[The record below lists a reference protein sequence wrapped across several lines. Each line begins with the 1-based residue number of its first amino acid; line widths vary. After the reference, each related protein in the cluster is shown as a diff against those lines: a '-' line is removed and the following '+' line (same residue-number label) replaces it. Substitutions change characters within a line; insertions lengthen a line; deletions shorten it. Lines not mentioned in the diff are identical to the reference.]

1 MNRKV
6 IISESEKRDILDLHN
21 QTNRLFEGDIV
32 VTDWIS
38 EDNRYAVF
46 MDHLFDIE
54 NKTDLGNIWKKSDNL
69 FLFLEHAF
77 NVSSLPSHIKEESQ
91 TFFSKRVLLENTID
105 LTSIKPIIK
114 KILKEDFW
122 KDTAVGR
129 GLGYAGKWVKD
140 TAVDTYKGIGDTFK
154 EAWSG
159 LKQAGIA
166 ISKGDFKE
174 LMNLIGKGFLW
185 AGRKIRQAAY
195 STVGMIIDAI
205 LVATGIGKVAQV
217 VVWAIVVAVDIY
229 EFISGDYEEKDQ
241 PMWMRVLFFGC
252 DILGL
257 VFAGVA
263 AKGARAAIKGVVG
276 TGAKSAA
283 EMGPKIAANPTVMGI
298 IKKMVTA
305 IKDVPAKMA
314 GLAKQLGK
322 GGFWSGLLGKALSG
336 VGKFVKGFLDSIASL
351 FTKKEMRPILVQ
363 LGLIGGI
370 GTYEVSQEEKLAELK
385 RKKKAQDQNLASQG
399 SQINKQGKELASQSS
414 TLVASM
420 DKTNPNFEDLEA
432 LKKLG

>member
-1 MNRKV
+1 MSRKV
-6 IISESEKRDILDLHN
+6 IITESEKRDILDLHN
-21 QTNRLFEGDIV
+21 QTNRLFEGDVV

-77 NVSSLPSHIKEESQ
+77 NVSSLPSSIKEESQ
-91 TFFSKRVLLENTID
+91 VFFSKRVLLENTID

-114 KILKEDFW
+114 KMLKEDFW
-122 KDTAVGR
+122 NDTWVGK

-154 EAWSG
+154 EAWAG
-159 LKQAGIA
+159 IKAAGIA

-185 AGRKIRQAAY
+185 AGRKIRSAAY

-205 LVATGIGKVAQV
+205 LIATGVGKIAQV

-229 EFISGDYEEKDQ
+229 EFISGDYEEKGQ
-241 PMWMRVLFFGC
+241 PMWMRILFFGC
-252 DILGL
+252 DVLGL
-257 VFAGVA
+257 VLAGAA
-263 AKGARAAIKGVVG
+263 AKAARAVIKGAVG
-276 TGAKSAA
+276 GAKIAS
-283 EMGPKIAANPTVMGI
+283 EIGPKIAKNPAMMGLL
-298 IKKMVTA
+298 KKMVGA
-305 IKDVPAKMA
+305 VKDLPTK
-314 GLAKQLGK
+314 LASVSKQLGK

-336 VGKFVKGFLDSIASL
+336 VGSFVKKFLESIASL
-351 FTKKEMRPILVQ
+351 FTKKEMRPVLVQ

-385 RKKKAQDQNLASQG
+385 RKKKEQDLKMASQG
-399 SQINKQGKELASQSS
+399 SQMNKQGKELASQSS
-414 TLVASM
+414 SLVATM
-420 DKTNPNFEDLEA
+420 DKTNPDFEDLEA

>member
-6 IISESEKRDILDLHN
+6 IITESEKRNILDLHN
-21 QTNRLFEGDIV
+21 QTNLMFEGEVV

-54 NKTDLGNIWKKSDNL
+54 NKKDMGNIWKKSDNL
-69 FLFLEHAF
+69 FLFLEHVF
-77 NVSSLPSHIKEESQ
+77 NVSSLPSSIKEESQ
-91 TFFSKRVLLENTID
+91 RFFSKRVILESTID
-105 LTSIKPIIK
+105 LTPIKPIIK
-114 KILKEDFW
+114 KMLKEDFW
-122 KDTAVGR
+122 KDTWVGK
-129 GLGYAGKWVKD
+129 GLSSAGKFIKN
-140 TAVDTYKGIGDTFK
+140 TAIDTYKGIGDTFK
-154 EAWSG
+154 EAWAG

-205 LVATGIGKVAQV
+205 LVATGIGKIAQV
-217 VVWAIVVAVDIY
+217 VVWAIIVAVDIY

-241 PMWMRVLFFGC
+241 PTWMRILFFGC
-252 DILGL
+252 DVLGL
-257 VFAGVA
+257 VFAGAA
-263 AKGARAAIKGVVG
+263 AKAARTAIKGVVG
-276 TGAKSAA
+276 TGAKAAA

-298 IKKMVTA
+298 LKKMVTA

-322 GGFWSGLLGKALSG
+322 SGFWSGLLGKALSG
-336 VGKFVKGFLDSIASL
+336 VGKFVQSFLDSIASL
-351 FTKKEMRPILVQ
+351 FTKKEMRPVLIQ

-370 GTYEVSQEEKLAELK
+370 GTYHEYSKEQDANKSKHTEKEF
-385 RKKKAQDQNLASQG
+385 AQLMQ
-399 SQINKQGKELASQSS
+399 KQSGGDADISGIVN
-414 TLVASM
+414 T
-420 DKTNPNFEDLEA
+420 
-432 LKKLG
+432 

>member
-1 MNRKV
+1 MSRKV
-6 IISESEKRDILDLHN
+6 IITESEKRDILDLHN

-154 EAWSG
+154 EAWAG

-205 LVATGIGKVAQV
+205 LIATGVGKVAQV
-217 VVWAIVVAVDIY
+217 VVWAIIVAVDIY
-229 EFISGDYEEKDQ
+229 EFISGDYEEKGQ
-241 PMWMRVLFFGC
+241 PMWMRILFFGC
-252 DILGL
+252 DVLGL
-257 VFAGVA
+257 VLAGAA
-263 AKGARAAIKGVVG
+263 AKAARVAIKSVIG
-276 TGAKSAA
+276 TGAKAA
-283 EMGPKIAANPTVMGI
+283 SEIGPRIAKNPSVMAI
-298 IKKMVTA
+298 IKKMVTSV
-305 IKDVPAKMA
+305 KDIPAKMA

-322 GGFWSGLLGKALSG
+322 GGFWSSLLGKALSG

-351 FTKKEMRPILVQ
+351 FTKKEMRPVLVQ

-385 RKKKAQDQNLASQG
+385 RKKKEQDLKMASQG
-399 SQINKQGKELASQSS
+399 SQMNKQGKELASQSS
-414 TLVASM
+414 SLVATM
-420 DKTNPNFEDLEA
+420 DKTNPDFEDLEA

>member
-1 MNRKV
+1 MSRKV
-6 IISESEKRDILDLHN
+6 IITESEKRDILDLHN
-21 QTNRLFEGDIV
+21 QTNRLFDGSVV

-46 MDHLFDIE
+46 MDHLFDIQ

-69 FLFLEHAF
+69 FLFLEHVF
-77 NVSSLPSHIKEESQ
+77 NVSSLPSSIKEESQ
-91 TFFSKRVLLENTID
+91 RFFSKRVLLENTID

-129 GLGYAGKWVKD
+129 GLGYAGKWVKN
-140 TAVDTYKGIGDTFK
+140 TAIDTYKGIGDTFK
-154 EAWSG
+154 EAWEG

-166 ISKGDFKE
+166 LSKGDFKE
-174 LMNLIGKGFLW
+174 LMSLIGKGFLW

-195 STVGMIIDAI
+195 STVGMIIDAVLI
-205 LVATGIGKVAQV
+205 ATGVGKVAQV
-217 VVWAIVVAVDIY
+217 VVWAIIVAVDIY

-241 PMWMRVLFFGC
+241 PLWLRILFFGC
-252 DILGL
+252 DVLGL
-257 VFAGVA
+257 VFAGAA
-263 AKGARAAIKGVVG
+263 AKAARSAIKGVIGG
-276 TGAKSAA
+276 TKVAS

-305 IKDVPAKMA
+305 VKDIPSKMA

-322 GGFWSGLLGKALSG
+322 GGFWSNLLGKALSG
-336 VGKFVKGFLDSIASL
+336 VGSFVKQFLKSIASL
-351 FTKKEMRPILVQ
+351 FTKKEMRPVLLQ

-385 RKKKAQDQNLASQG
+385 RKKKVQDQNLASQG